1 MKRSETRH
9 CSEEEILLFRLGEVS
24 SDMASEISGHLREC
38 PECGGVSQEFMTLE
52 KSLASWVI
60 PELDEAAVQS
70 NKSMVMAQYRLDS
83 AIPGGRGSRSRRWLR
98 ALQSTWEYALENP
111 LPTIGYIAIGVAFAS
126 ERTIDVF
133 RLDRILPATNE
144 VFELLRQIF

>member
-1 MKRSETRH
+1 MKKPETRH
-9 CSEEEILLFRLGEVS
+9 YTEEEILLCRLGEVS
-24 SDMASEISGHLREC
+24 SDMASAISEHLRDC
-38 PECGGVSQEFMTLE
+38 QECGGVNQEFLTLE
-52 KSLASWVI
+52 ESLESWVV
-60 PELDEAAVQS
+60 PEPDESAVQS
-70 NKSMVMAQYRLDS
+70 GKAMVIAQYRLDHAVS
-83 AIPGGRGSRSRRWLR
+83 GGRVTRFRRWIH
-98 ALQSTWEYALENP
+98 ALQSTWDYALENP